1 MAINYIPLDKTK
13 HKDLKIIPQLD
24 LSFAKETHLAAA
36 TIREFAHLASTMPV
50 VFIEDPTN
58 KNIHTVAMLGVDQ
71 NVNLFWSEERWQGP
85 HVPLNIQRYPFD
97 IRPDGDKLGV
107 FFDENSH
114 LVADEGEA
122 LFTEDGEP
130 TDFLKNRQQ
139 FLAELANSEM
149 LNQRFVKRVVE
160 LELLENI
167 QIGIQYQD
175 GTARNVTGIMSINEK
190 KLNELDDTVIL
201 ELHKA
206 GFLGAMY
213 AVMMSLA
220 QLNRLV
226 ELSNKGDKPIKTVQ
240 IRPVPKEDKE
250 AKEEKKS

>member
-1 MAINYIPLDKTK
+1 MAINYIPLDKDK
-13 HKDLKIIPQLD
+13 HQDIKILPQLD
-24 LSFAKETHLAAA
+24 LGFSKETHLAAA
-36 TIREFAHLASTMPV
+36 TIREFAQLASTMPV
-50 VFIEDPTN
+50 VFIEDPSN
-58 KNIHTVAMLGVDQ
+58 KNVHTVAMLGLDQ
-71 NVNLFWSEERWQGP
+71 NKNLFWAEDKWQGP

-97 IRPDGDKLGV
+97 IRPDGEHLGV

-114 LVADEGEA
+114 LVAEQGEA
-122 LFTEDGEP
+122 LFTEAGEP
-130 TDFLKNRQQ
+130 SDFLKNRQQ

-149 LNQRFVKRVVE
+149 LNQRFIKRVVE
-160 LELLENI
+160 LDLLEQI

-190 KLNELDDTVIL
+190 KLNGLDDAVVV

-213 AVMMSLA
+213 ALMMSLA

-226 ELSNKGDKPIKTVQ
+226 ELSNKSDKPIRTVQ
-240 IRPVPKEDKE
+240 IRPVPVEGEE
-250 AKEEKKS
+250 AKTDA

>member
-1 MAINYIPLDKTK
+1 MAINYIPLDKEK
-13 HKDLKIIPQLD
+13 HKSLKVLPQLD
-24 LSFAKETHLAAA
+24 LSFSKETHLAAA
-36 TIREFAHLASTMPV
+36 TIREFAQLASVMPV

-58 KNIHTVAMLGVDQ
+58 NNVHTVAMLGLDQ
-71 NVNLFWSEERWQGP
+71 NKNLFWAEDRWQGP

-97 IRPDGDKLGV
+97 IRPDGEQLGV
-107 FFDENSH
+107 FFDENSG
-114 LVADEGEA
+114 LVGDQGEA
-122 LFTEDGEP
+122 LFTESGEASE
-130 TDFLKNRQQ
+130 FLQSRQK

-149 LNQRFVKRVVE
+149 LNQRFIKRVTE

-175 GTARNVTGIMSINEK
+175 GTARNVTGIMSIDEK
-190 KLNELDDTVIL
+190 KLNTLDDAIIL

-213 AVMMSLA
+213 AIMMSLG

-226 ELSNKGDKPIKTVQ
+226 ELSNKTDKPIRSVQ
-240 IRPVPKEDKE
+240 IRPVTNE
-250 AKEEKKS
+250 AEQNATTA

>member
-1 MAINYIPLDKTK
+1 MAINYIPLDKDK
-13 HKDLKIIPQLD
+13 HKDLKIAPKLD

-71 NVNLFWSEERWQGP
+71 NKNLFWADDRWQGP

-107 FFDENSH
+107 FFDEHSS
-114 LVADEGEA
+114 LVSDEGEA
-122 LFTEDGEP
+122 LFTEEGEP
-130 TDFLKNRQQ
+130 SDFLKNRQQ

-160 LELLENI
+160 LELLESV
-167 QIGIQYQD
+167 QIGIQYED
-175 GTARNVTGIMSINEK
+175 GSARNVTGIMSIDEK
-190 KLNELDDTVIL
+190 KLNALDDAIVL

-213 AVMMSLA
+213 AIMMSLA

-226 ELSNKGDKPIKTVQ
+226 ELSNKSDKPIRTVQ
-240 IRPVPKEDKE
+240 IRPAPKEGE
-250 AKEEKKS
+250 GEQTTA

>member
-1 MAINYIPLDKTK
+1 MAINYIPLDKDK

-36 TIREFAHLASTMPV
+36 TIREFAHLAGTMPV

-71 NVNLFWSEERWQGP
+71 NVNLFWAEDKWQGP

-114 LVADEGEA
+114 LVGEQGEA
-122 LFTEDGEP
+122 LFNDAGEP

-160 LELLENI
+160 LDLLESV

-175 GTARNVTGIMSINEK
+175 GTARNVTGIMSIDEK
-190 KLNELDDTVIL
+190 KLNALDDAIVL

-213 AVMMSLA
+213 AIMMSLA

-226 ELSNKGDKPIKTVQ
+226 ELSNKGDKPIRTVQ
-240 IRPVPKEDKE
+240 IRPVPKE
-250 AKEEKKS
+250 EEKKETTA

>member
-1 MAINYIPLDKTK
+1 
-13 HKDLKIIPQLD
+13 
-24 LSFAKETHLAAA
+24 
-36 TIREFAHLASTMPV
+36 
-50 VFIEDPTN
+50 
-58 KNIHTVAMLGVDQ
+58 
-71 NVNLFWSEERWQGP
+71 
-85 HVPLNIQRYPFD
+85 
-97 IRPDGDKLGV
+97 V
-107 FFDENSH
+107 FFYENSH

-122 LFTEDGEP
+122 LFAEDGEP

-160 LELLENI
+160 LDLLDNI

-175 GTARNVTGIMSINEK
+175 GTARNVTGIMSIDEK
-190 KLNELDDTVIL
+190 KLNALDDAIIL

-213 AVMMSLA
+213 AIMMSLA

-240 IRPVPKEDKE
+240 IRPVPKEGE
-250 AKEEKKS
+250 GEQPTA